1 MLHRS
6 LTSSEKFL
14 FYRGLG
20 HFDIPLKTTADK
32 DSVFLENT
40 GKEDIPFA
48 LAWEDGKI
56 RWMGPL
62 LAGKNARFAH
72 DALIKSASLA
82 SLVNALIDA
91 GLYRDEAMAM
101 LTTWRASYFGSP
113 GLRVFWI
120 VPRAFTDLTL
130 PLEINPLPFHLQRVL
145 VGRTEILTPAMEA
158 RLKLESS
165 LPEAQQQL
173 LRSRYR
179 LPYLERLKQL
189 QSSSQ

>member
-32 DSVFLENT
+32 DSVLLDNT

-48 LAWEDGKI
+48 LAWENGQI

-62 LAGKNARFAH
+62 PAGKNARFAQ
-72 DALIKSASLA
+72 DALMKDASLA

-91 GLYRDEAMAM
+91 GLYRDEVMAM
-101 LTTWRASYFGSP
+101 LITWRASYFGSP

-130 PLEINPLPFHLQRVL
+130 PLEINPLPTHPQRVL
-145 VGRTEILTPAMEA
+145 VGRAEILTPAMEA